1 MAFCQGV
8 AQAGEA
14 IFEYNCLIY
23 YPTKG
28 KRRQVDVFAVQFF
41 ILIQLFLPVRRYQTI

>member
-23 YPTKG
+23 Y
-28 KRRQVDVFAVQFF
+28 RQVDVFAVQFF